1 MPKNRLQHL
10 ARAGFTLIELLAVI
24 MIISILA
31 YFLLP
36 QIPAA
41 FDRAEVTACRQ
52 NLSTIYQGLQMHDD
66 KHGDLPQYSGARFF
80 TSLISRKVWENTKQ
94 NIDRLTC
101 PGVKPS
107 ALAGLRGR
115 EPAEY
120 YSDPEMVDGDCTSYA
135 GRDMENFP
143 LRKFP
148 GSGTEALVADDN
160 DGGMNH
166 LTTTL
171 CLFADGSVVAYEI
184 VDLQEDGLLGPDEN
198 LLPVGPDSP
207 VEALRKLSLD

>member
-1 MPKNRLQHL
+1 MLLTRFRQA

-24 MIISILA
+24 MIIGVLA

-41 FDRAEVTACRQ
+41 FDRAEVVACTK
-52 NLSTIYQGLQMHDD
+52 NLGTIYQGLQIHDG
-66 KHGDLPQYSGARFF
+66 KHRDLPQYSGARFF
-80 TSLISRKVWENTKQ
+80 TSLISRKIWESTKQ
-94 NIDRLTC
+94 NADRLTC

-107 ALAGLRGR
+107 ALPGLQGLD
-115 EPAEY
+115 ASEY
-120 YSDPEMVDGDCTSYA
+120 YIDGEIVDGDFTAYA
-135 GRDMENFP
+135 GRNMEEYP

-171 CLFADGSVVAYEI
+171 VLYADGQVMSIEI
-184 VDLQEDGLLGPDEN
+184 IDLQEDGTLGPEED
-198 LLPVGPDSP
+198 LLLVGPDSP
-207 VEALRKLSLD
+207 VEVLRKLSLD

>member
-1 MPKNRLQHL
+1 MLMTRLRRA

-24 MIISILA
+24 MIIGVLA

-41 FDRAEVTACRQ
+41 FDRAEVTACNK
-52 NLSTIYQGLQMHDD
+52 NLSSIYEAMVIHNG
-66 KHGDLPQYSGARFF
+66 KHGDLPQHSGARFF
-80 TSLISRKVWENTKQ
+80 TSLISRKIWESTKQ
-94 NIDRLTC
+94 NADRLSC
-101 PGVKPS
+101 PGVKHS
-107 ALAGLRGR
+107 ALPGLQGL

-120 YSDPEMVDGDCTSYA
+120 YIDGEIVDGDFSAYA
-135 GRDMENFP
+135 GRDIEAFP

-171 CLFADGSVVAYEI
+171 CLFADGSVVSYEI
-184 VDLQEDGLLGPDEN
+184 VDLQEQGVLGQEEDLLV
-198 LLPVGPDSP
+198 VGPDSP
-207 VEALRKLSLD
+207 VEELRKLSLD